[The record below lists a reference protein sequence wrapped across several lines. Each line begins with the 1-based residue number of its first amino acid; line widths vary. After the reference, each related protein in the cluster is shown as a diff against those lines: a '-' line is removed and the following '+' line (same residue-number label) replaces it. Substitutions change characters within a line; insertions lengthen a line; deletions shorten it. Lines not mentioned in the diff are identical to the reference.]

1 MRIQNIA
8 NKIEALGG
16 TCQIDAHPRDDNRHI
31 VRLTGK
37 LGRYDIEA
45 IDYGAPSPLS
55 TDADVSAIAFKHQ
68 HDESDPMTDYSAWM
82 FLRTIGSLGMLAPKR
97 AKEGVM

>member
-16 TCQIDAHPRDDNRHI
+16 KCQIGTSPRADNRHVVQLI
-31 VRLTGK
+31 GK

-45 IDYGAPSPLS
+45 VDYNSPSS
-55 TDADVSAIAFKHQ
+55 MAADADVSVILYKRE
-68 HDESDPMTDYSAWM
+68 DDRPEDPWQ
-82 FLRTIGSLGMLAPKR
+82 FHRTIGSLEQLVSKHATSGDAR
-97 AKEGVM
+97 

>member
-16 TCQIDAHPRDDNRHI
+16 TCQIDAHPREDSRHI
-31 VRLTGK
+31 VRLIGK

-45 IDYGAPSPLS
+45 IDYGAPSPLA
-55 TDADVSAIAFKHQ
+55 TDADVSAIAFKQ
-68 HDESDPMTDYSAWM
+68 EHDESDPMTDYFAWM
-82 FLRTIGSLGMLAPKR
+82 FLRTIGSLEMLAPKN
-97 AKEGVM
+97 AKVAA